1 MSEKSTGLG
10 DRPARRRLDARV
22 PPDDVAELAPAGTA
36 RAGDRPESAWPS
48 EGALQPRSRKK
59 TKALL
64 NTRIEA
70 ETEQRLQAFRAA
82 HDYAVTDVVEVAL
95 REFLDRHDAA

>member
-10 DRPARRRLDARV
+10 DRPARRRDAARV
-22 PPDDVAELAPAGTA
+22 QPDEFAETAPAGNA
-36 RAGDRPESAWPS
+36 RAGEPPESTGSS
-48 EGALQPRSRKK
+48 EGVLQPRSRKK

-95 REFLDRHDAA
+95 REFLDRHEAA